1 MDDVLQRI
9 AAGRLVPI
17 MVVDDAADAGPTAD
31 ALLAG
36 GLRTAEVTFR
46 TPAAA
51 AAITEMAKR
60 SDLVVGAGTVL
71 DVDTVKRAVDAG
83 AQYIVAPGFGPKVVS
98 YCVGQNIPVLPGTV
112 TPTDVMLAIEHGVTT
127 VKFFPAESY
136 GGAKTIAALAGPF
149 PQARFVPTGGITKQ
163 QLPAY
168 LALKP
173 VVAVGGSWFCGRDLI
188 AGHRFEEITRLT
200 AEAVAIAKEAR
211 P

>member
-1 MDDVLQRI
+1 MDVLERI

-17 MVVDDAADAGPTAD
+17 LVVDDAADAGPTAD

-51 AAITEMAKR
+51 AAIAEMCRRA
-60 SDLVVGAGTVL
+60 DLLVGAGTVL

-83 AQYIVAPGFGPKVVS
+83 ARYIVAPGFGPKVVS
-98 YCVGQNIPVLPGTV
+98 YCVEQRIPVLPGTV
-112 TPTDVMLAIEHGVTT
+112 TPTDIMLAVEHGVTT
-127 VKFFPAESY
+127 VKFFPAENY

-149 PQARFVPTGGITKQ
+149 PQVRFVPTGGIGKA

-188 AGHRFEEITRLT
+188 AAKRFDEITRLT
-200 AEAVAIAKEAR
+200 AEAVQIAEEAR

>member
-1 MDDVLQRI
+1 MDVLDQI

-51 AAITEMAKR
+51 AAITTMAR
-60 SDLVVGAGTVL
+60 RGDLLVGAGTVL

-83 AQYIVAPGFGPKVVS
+83 ARYIVSPGFSSKVVT
-98 YCVGQNIPVLPGTV
+98 YCVEQRLPVLPGTV
-112 TPTDVMLAIEHGVTT
+112 TPTDIQMAMEHGIAT
-127 VKFFPAESY
+127 VKFFPAEPY
-136 GGAKTIAALAGPF
+136 GGVTTIAALTGPF
-149 PQARFVPTGGITKQ
+149 PTVRFVPTGGIGKP
-163 QLPAY
+163 QLASY
-168 LALKP
+168 LALP
-173 VVAVGGSWFCGRDLI
+173 AVAAVGGSWFCGRDLI
-188 AGHRFEEITRLT
+188 RGKRFDEITALA
-200 AEAVAIAKEAR
+200 AEAVRLAADAR